1 VLLSDFKPLLLFGF
15 QNLPESLRDRKIFGG
30 LKPQSTNVL
39 QTRIINGISVEA
51 GL

>member
-30 LKPQSTNVL
+30 LKPQSTNVE
-39 QTRIINGISVEA
+39 RNRFAAVEIT
-51 GL
+51 GMIW